1 MTEDESQG
9 RAEAVPFYA
18 GLAGSYHLIYADW
31 EGATERQARAL
42 DATIRARVTPPPA
55 PALLDCSCGIGTQA
69 LGLAALGWEV
79 TATDVSEHAVER
91 CRREADERG
100 LALSTQVT
108 DMRCLTDE
116 VRGRFDVVLSCDDAV
131 SQLPGRWE
139 LMAALRGMRARLQ
152 AGGLVVIGRRDEDQ
166 TPADSPATTSVR
178 APTRADLAEVLGA
191 AGFTDIRWTE
201 PTDSGHFEP
210 LVTAIADEETA

>member
-1 MTEDESQG
+1 MTQDESTRPAQ
-9 RAEAVPFYA
+9 AVSLSD
-18 GLAGSYHLIYADW
+18 GLPGSYHLIYADW
-31 EGATERQARAL
+31 EGAAERQARAL
-42 DATIRARVTPPPA
+42 DTVIRRRVTPPPA

-79 TATDVSEHAVER
+79 TATDACEHAVER

-108 DMRCLTDE
+108 DMRCLADE
-116 VRGRFDVVLSCDDAV
+116 VQGRFDVVLSCDDAV
-131 SQLPGRWE
+131 SHLPGRWD
-139 LMAALRGMRARLQ
+139 LMAALRGMRAGL
-152 AGGLVVIGRRDEDQ
+152 ATGGLVVIGVRDNGQTSAEPPAA
-166 TPADSPATTSVR
+166 TPARVF
-178 APTRADLAEVLGA
+178 TRADLTDVLGA

-210 LVTAIADEETA
+210 LVTAIADEEAA